1 MLRRHDGDA
10 AEKSIISAA
19 GIMPCG
25 TADVGARRQTRRYA
39 MDVKEAVGLA
49 KRHVADLFAQEG
61 VTNLGLEEV
70 EYDDARAQWRITLG
84 FSRPWDRPAPLA
96 AIAGWADGVMKRT
109 YKIVIIDEA
118 GKVLAV
124 RNRETADAA

>member
-1 MLRRHDGDA
+1 MDA
-10 AEKSIISAA
+10 
-19 GIMPCG
+19 
-25 TADVGARRQTRRYA
+25 
-39 MDVKEAVGLA
+39 KEAVGLA

-70 EYDDARAQWRITLG
+70 EYDDARQQWRVTVG
-84 FSRPWDRPAPLA
+84 FSRSWDHPRQLA
-96 AIAGWADGVMKRT
+96 AIAGLTNSGMRRT
-109 YKIVIIDEA
+109 YKLVIIDEA

>member
-1 MLRRHDGDA
+1 
-10 AEKSIISAA
+10 
-19 GIMPCG
+19 
-25 TADVGARRQTRRYA
+25 

-49 KRHVADLFAQEG
+49 KRHVADLFAQQG

-70 EYDDARAQWRITLG
+70 EYDDARAQWRVTVG
-84 FSRPWDRPAPLA
+84 FSRSWDHPGQLA
-96 AIAGWADGVMKRT
+96 AIAGLTAMRRT
-109 YKIVIIDEA
+109 YKVVAIDDA